1 MQAERR
7 PTPVDA
13 VAAWAR
19 VRPALRARVGEENFT
34 SWIAPLRCSSAGGGL
49 VLEAPD
55 RPTRDWIA
63 RHLLGVIEDTLAAAL
78 GRPCAVDLRIPVPPT
93 APWHRTVAP
102 AADHTFETFVVGES
116 NAHAAKEARGLAA
129 GAAPRLLFIHG
140 PSGVGKTHLLHAT
153 YHALVAGGG
162 RVLCLPAAELVAG
175 LVGAYGT
182 QAEAAFWQ
190 DLAPMDALLL
200 DDVHSLVGQQAVQTR
215 LIEGL
220 VAWQDT
226 GRALLLTSDRAPE
239 HLPELAAKVRARF
252 EGGVVAAVDPPE
264 PALRLAILQTK
275 ARALGLVLETRLAA
289 RIAVEVG
296 GNVRRLEG
304 VLTRLLAHA
313 RLLGRRVD
321 EALALEVLPDLRP
334 RLPAALSVD
343 RILDE
348 TAAAFGGLAR
358 ALRGRSR
365 RPDLALARQVAM
377 YLARKLLNRPFAQL
391 AAAFA
396 RDHTTV
402 LHACQTISA
411 RLGTDRALAAIV
423 EEIERRLTADTR

>member
-7 PTPVDA
+7 LEPEDA
-13 VAAWAR
+13 LAVWDR
-19 VRPALRARVGEENFT
+19 VSSALRARVGERNFA
-34 SWIAPLRCSSAGGGL
+34 SWIAPLRCTSSVDGL

-63 RHLLGVIEDTLAAAL
+63 QHLGVVEEVLVATL
-78 GRPCAVDLRIPVPPT
+78 GRPCHVDLRMPAPPP
-93 APWHRTVAP
+93 APWHRAVP
-102 AADHTFETFVVGES
+102 PSADHTFETFVVGES
-116 NAHAAKEARGLAA
+116 NAHAVTEARRLAA
-129 GAAPRLLFIHG
+129 GAAPRLLFLHG
-140 PSGVGKTHLLHAT
+140 PSGVGKTHLVHAM

-162 RVLCLPAAELVAG
+162 RVICLPAAELVGG
-175 LVGAYGT
+175 LVGAYGA
-182 QAEAAFWQ
+182 QSDGAFWQ
-190 DLAPMDALLL
+190 DLAPVDALLV
-200 DDVHSLVGQQAVQTR
+200 DDVHSLIGQHAVQTR
-215 LIEGL
+215 LVEGL
-220 VAWQDT
+220 LAWQDT
-226 GRALLLTSDRAPE
+226 GRALVLTSDRAPAD
-239 HLPELAAKVRARF
+239 LPELTAKVRARF
-252 EGGVVAAVDPPE
+252 EVGVVAAIDPPE
-264 PALRLAILQTK
+264 PALRLAILQSK
-275 ARALGLVLETRLAA
+275 ARGLGLVLDTRLAA

-304 VLTRLLAHA
+304 ALTRLLAHA
-313 RLLGRRVD
+313 RLLGRRID

-334 RLPAALSVD
+334 RLPAVLSVD

-365 RPDLALARQVAM
+365 RPDLTLPRQVAM
-377 YLARKLLNRPFAQL
+377 YLSRKLLNRPFAQL
-391 AAAFA
+391 ATAFA

-411 RLGTDRALAAIV
+411 RLGTDRALAVIV